1 MREQREQRDA
11 CLRNYSRVAVFR
23 ILVFGVFTPFNPSF
37 FTVHSLMTIFAQL
50 PATKGSL
57 GYFGERASGI
67 KRYSFA
73 LSPFP
78 ARCRRGGAAC
88 SDKSS
93 FRVSSAT
100 QRRINVQL
108 KELLVSTAS
117 EH

>member
-1 MREQREQRDA
+1 M
-11 CLRNYSRVAVFR
+11 
-23 ILVFGVFTPFNPSF
+23 
-37 FTVHSLMTIFAQL
+37 TVFAQL
-50 PATKGSL
+50 PATEGSL

-67 KRYSFA
+67 KLLLGAGLLRPVPLLRA
-73 LSPFP
+73 VL
-78 ARCRRGGAAC
+78 RQRGGAAC